1 MRRALPAPT
10 RAALLLDLDG
20 TLLDFAARPDLVTVP
35 AGLTDTLRRLRAP
48 LGDALAI
55 ITGRRIAEIDALLGD
70 APFAVAGEHG
80 IAIRPG
86 PDAAEHHVALPAIP
100 PAWLAEAE
108 ALATAHPGVLL
119 ERKSRGF
126 VLHYR
131 RAPGAGPVLRAALER
146 MRHGDPRFALLAA
159 AMAWEI
165 RPHGADKGSALR
177 ALMAHPPFAARLPVF
192 IGDDVTDQ
200 DAIDAAQALG
210 GVGLRVDDAF
220 GGPTEVRAW
229 LSEAARAGQWPALPR
244 G

>member
-1 MRRALPAPT
+1 MRRALPPPM

-20 TLLDFAARPDLVTVP
+20 TLLDFAARPDLVLVP
-35 AGLTDTLRRLRAP
+35 AGLSETLRRLRAQ

-80 IAIRPG
+80 IAIRPA
-86 PDAAEHHVALPAIP
+86 PDAAEHHAPLPALP
-100 PAWLAEAE
+100 PAWLHEVE
-108 ALATAHPGVLL
+108 ALAAAHQGVLL

-131 RAPGAGPVLRAALER
+131 RAPEAGPLLRAAMER
-146 MRHGDPRFALLAA
+146 MLRGDPGFALLAA

-177 ALMAHPPFAARLPVF
+177 ALMASPPFAGRLPIF

-200 DAIDAAQALG
+200 DAIDAAHALD

-220 GGPTEVRAW
+220 GGPAEVRTW
-229 LSEAARAGQWPALPR
+229 LSEAARSAAWPALPR
-244 G
+244 A